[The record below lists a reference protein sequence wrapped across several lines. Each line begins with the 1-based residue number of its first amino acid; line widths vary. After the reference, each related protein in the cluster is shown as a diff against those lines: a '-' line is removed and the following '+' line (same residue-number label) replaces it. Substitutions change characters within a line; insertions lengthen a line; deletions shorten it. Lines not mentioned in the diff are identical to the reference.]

1 MNVFVKKEKPALCA
15 QCLVLT
21 PIGYR
26 YSAECYGEDNFLSSK
41 QNLFRSLVL
50 RQMVWIFQCAPR
62 DNRVEMSLS
71 VA

>member
-41 QNLFRSLVL
+41 QNLFRS
-50 RQMVWIFQCAPR
+50 
-62 DNRVEMSLS
+62 
-71 VA
+71 